1 MDASSPPSDAE
12 QELADLRRRAYGPH
26 PDIQADAAALARL
39 TELEAARGG
48 SPPGAADA
56 GVGSSAAPA
65 DAAPADAAP
74 RDDSVWAQSDPDGL
88 DAESPP
94 EEEAGEGRLWSAW
107 HRLTATP
114 ARRIVAAALTA
125 ALVIAPTVAWI
136 IGPHPDATLHAI
148 EDEPDGVV
156 LSLLDF
162 LGADPDPASIRGY
175 EPYRGY
181 QPWFSVEK
189 EGQQCLMLVEPNGP
203 AVDGAN
209 CVPPGVELIAD
220 STAWRLLGDNL
231 QNRLPHGSMVRFHY
245 RGDSVDVYLYSS
257 SDEG

>member
-1 MDASSPPSDAE
+1 MDASTPPSDAE
-12 QELADLRRRAYGPH
+12 QELDDLRRRAYGPH

-39 TELEAARGG
+39 TELEAALGG

-56 GVGSSAAPA
+56 GVGTSATTPE
-65 DAAPADAAP
+65 AAP

-94 EEEAGEGRLWSAW
+94 EEEADAGRLWSAW
-107 HRLTATP
+107 HWLTATP

-125 ALVIAPTVAWI
+125 ALVITPAVAWI
-136 IGPHPDATLHAI
+136 IGPHPDATLRAI

-162 LGADPDPASIRGY
+162 LGADPEPASIRGY

-189 EGQQCLMLVEPNGP
+189 GGRQCLMLVEPNGP

-209 CVPPGVELIAD
+209 CVPPGVELFAD

-245 RGDSVDVYLYSS
+245 RGDSVDVYLYPS